1 MYLKASVPWIKIEL
15 FLIPYNKDTDDH
27 MPSRPEMDE
36 VVKQAKR
43 AIESRT
49 LE

>member
-1 MYLKASVPWIKIEL
+1 MYLKTSVPWIKIEF
-15 FLIPYNKDTDDH
+15 FLIPYNKDADDH
-27 MPSRPEMDE
+27 KPSQLEMDV

>member
-1 MYLKASVPWIKIEL
+1 MYLKASVPWIKIEF
-15 FLIPYNKDTDDH
+15 FLIPYNKDTDVH
-27 MPSRPEMDE
+27 MASRLEMDE

-43 AIESRT
+43 AMDSRT